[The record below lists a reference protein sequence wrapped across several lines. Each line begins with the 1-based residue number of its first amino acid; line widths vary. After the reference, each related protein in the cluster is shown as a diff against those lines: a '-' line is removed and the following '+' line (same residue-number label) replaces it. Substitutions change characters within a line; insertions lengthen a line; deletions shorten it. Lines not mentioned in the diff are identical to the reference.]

1 MSELPNYVAMSPDE
15 FLNFRASGV
24 VSMGSAMDAYRQ
36 PGVVGMWNRK
46 PVFLYANPYEQT
58 LLEGNKLVEY
68 FQKRGFKNYTMT
80 DDPPKL
86 PSVTIP

>member
-15 FLNFRASGV
+15 FLNFRANGV

-46 PVFLYANPYEQT
+46 PVFLYANAHEQT
-58 LLEGNKLVEY
+58 LLEGNKLVAY
-68 FQKRGFKNYTMT
+68 FQRRGFKNYEMT
-80 DDPPKL
+80 DEPPKTAN
-86 PSVTIP
+86 VTIP